1 MKMRPLQ
8 LTGVGAMVGLTLGL
22 PVAYLYTSS
31 TGGPA
36 SAGAGASAT
45 PATSGSASAQVV
57 PTPASTGSAPPKSGK
72 PSRRSRSTAPPRPR
86 RVVATGATVQTQ
98 YGPVQVR
105 VTVSASTGTP
115 KLVDVTALQL
125 PQGGNSSR
133 ISSYA
138 GPQLRQEALAS
149 NGSRVDTVSGA
160 TYTSG
165 GYRQS
170 LQSALD
176 AANKVIG
183 R

>member
-1 MKMRPLQ
+1 MKKMRPIQ
-8 LTGVGAMVGLTLGL
+8 LTGLGTLVGLTLGL
-22 PVAYLYTSS
+22 PAAYVYTSS
-31 TGGPA
+31 AAGPSGG
-36 SAGAGASAT
+36 GASAA
-45 PATSGSASAQVV
+45 PASSGSASAQVE
-57 PTPASTGSAPPKSGK
+57 PPPAATASAPPKSGK
-72 PSRRSRSTAPPRPR
+72 PSRRTHATAPPRPR

-98 YGPVQVR
+98 YGPVQVK
-105 VTVSASTGTP
+105 VTISASTGTP

-165 GYRQS
+165 GYRSS

-176 AANKVIG
+176 AANKAIG